1 MLLGESGR
9 VTELPLFPLN
19 TVLFPEGP
27 LSLRIFEPRYVDMIG
42 RCMRASSPFGVVAI
56 LSGAEV
62 GTIAATAELGT
73 TARIVDFSKLPDGL
87 LGIVCQGER
96 KFRLLRRWQRSD
108 GLHLAEIEYLPPEDP
123 VEIPQEHQHLAEL
136 LRKVLPELGEPYAS
150 VPTKLADASWVGCR
164 LAEILP
170 LSLEDRVS
178 LLEDEEPL
186 ARLARLNGLMRKVP
200 G

>member
-1 MLLGESGR
+1 
-9 VTELPLFPLN
+9 VTGLPLFPLN

-42 RCMRASSPFGVVAI
+42 RCMRESSPFGVVAI

-62 GTIAATAELGT
+62 GTIALTAESGT

-96 KFRLLRRWQRSD
+96 KFRLLRRWQRPD
-108 GLHLAEIEYLPPEDP
+108 GLHLGEIEYLPPEDP
-123 VEIPQEHQHLAEL
+123 LEIPQEHQHLAEL
-136 LRKVLPELGEPYAS
+136 LGKVLPELGEPYAS
-150 VPTKLADASWVGCR
+150 VPTKLTDASWVGYR

-170 LSLEDRVS
+170 LSLEDRVG
-178 LLEDEEPL
+178 LLEAEDPL
-186 ARLARLNGLMRKVP
+186 ARLAQLHGLMRKVS